1 VILHLLFSSALSGK
15 IFFYFRTKV
24 KNRFRELP
32 LPFDIMAK
40 RSRREATTRNDSEM
54 IEKGHVMED
63 EREKGEG
70 SRKFAFECDG
80 CGESFESWQRLRQHA
95 VDCKTDESE
104 DWL

>member
-1 VILHLLFSSALSGK
+1 
-15 IFFYFRTKV
+15 
-24 KNRFRELP
+24 
-32 LPFDIMAK
+32 
-40 RSRREATTRNDSEM
+40 M

-63 EREKGEG
+63 EREKREG
-70 SRKFAFECDG
+70 ARKFAFECDG